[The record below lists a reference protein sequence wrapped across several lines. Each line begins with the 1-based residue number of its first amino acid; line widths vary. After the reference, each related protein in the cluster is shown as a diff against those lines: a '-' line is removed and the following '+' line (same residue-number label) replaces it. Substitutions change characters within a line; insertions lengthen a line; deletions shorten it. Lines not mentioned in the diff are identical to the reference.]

1 MTDPQQVHVGIDLA
15 WSTGT
20 TGLAVVDDSGRL
32 LTSTSVQDDEQIAGW
47 IDQLPRPP
55 QVVAVDAPLV
65 VPNDT
70 GQRLAER
77 LIGQT
82 FGRYGAF
89 AHSANRTLMGGE
101 PRGMRLARRF
111 GWSVDPHARP
121 TENRTVCIE
130 VYPHP
135 ALIGLFRLPY
145 RLAYKKG
152 RTAARLPPFVALLD
166 HLETIP
172 ELRLSTQP
180 RWQQIRHAVAARR
193 PGVIG
198 RYEDEVDAVV
208 CAHLA
213 WLWEHRPESLHV
225 YGSLDDGYIVA
236 PPPPTHAAAK
246 PDPTA
251 VGRPTDP
258 VATDELQPQRSR
270 AAARKV
276 TGPGSATQRL
286 ADDAAEVRAMLIDCI
301 ASGTAPVTYGVVA
314 AHVGRI
320 PNGLGPL
327 LDEVANLCA
336 TRGEPNLAVLVVNTS
351 TGEPTKYAG
360 RHTHWH
366 AEQQA
371 CLAHD
376 WSDPVS
382 G

>member
-1 MTDPQQVHVGIDLA
+1 MTQQVHVGIDLA

-20 TGLAVVDDSGRL
+20 TGLAGVADSGRL
-32 LTSTSVQDDEQIAGW
+32 LSSTSVQDDEQIADW
-47 IDQLPRPP
+47 LEQLPRPP
-55 QVVAVDAPLV
+55 RVVAVDAPLV

-111 GWSVDPHARP
+111 GWNVDPHARP
-121 TENRTVCIE
+121 SGDQTVCIE

-152 RTAARLPPFVALLD
+152 SIAARLPEFVALLN

-172 ELRLSTQP
+172 ELQLPAQP
-180 RWQQIRHAVAARR
+180 RWQQIRQAVAARQ
-193 PGVIG
+193 PGVLG
-198 RYEDEVDAVV
+198 RYEDEVDAIV

-213 WLWEHRPESLHV
+213 WLWQHRPGSLHV
-225 YGSLDDGYIVA
+225 YGTLDEGYIVA
-236 PPPPTHAAAK
+236 PPPPTHLPVKPNPPASKRPVDTAATGTSQLRRRQA
-246 PDPTA
+246 
-251 VGRPTDP
+251 
-258 VATDELQPQRSR
+258 S
-270 AAARKV
+270 ARKAA
-276 TGPGSATQRL
+276 GPGSAAQRL
-286 ADDAAEVRAMLIDCI
+286 ATDAAEVRAMLIDRI
-301 ASGTAPVTYGVVA
+301 AQGTAVVSYGEVA

-327 LDEVANLCA
+327 LDEVADRCA
-336 TRGEPNLAVLVVNTS
+336 ARGEPNLAVLVVNKGS
-351 TGEPTKYAG
+351 GEPTKYAD
-360 RHTHWH
+360 RPDYWQ
-366 AEQQA
+366 AEQQR
-371 CLAHD
+371 CRHHQ
-376 WSDPVS
+376 WTR
-382 G
+382 